1 MSKKI
6 AAEKIEISNKSLD
19 KIVPREKPRI
29 VWDTKLT
36 GFGIKVMPSGT
47 LSFIVNYRADGGG
60 RKAPNRRMTIGRHG
74 KISVAKARQKAQEIL
89 GEAAGGKDPSKTRQE
104 KRAVPTLGDIFQD
117 YMFSNPNR
125 KASTNELYRYEMKRY
140 LGDWQNKP
148 INAITRADV
157 QERFNA
163 VSKEYGPTSANRVMS
178 LLRSVYRAPCAENES
193 LRNPVEVWQAGGGR
207 FNKKLRRKIDT
218 PTDILPK
225 WYKGFEAIRND
236 AIRDAIDVGLYTG
249 MRLREVLWLK
259 WSDIKGGELTVEETK
274 TGETLQ
280 LPITRQLAAVFE
292 RRRQGNETNWVFPN
306 NRTKSGHFEGIHHI
320 YRTISKASETKFWFH
335 ALRNNFITIAERE
348 IGLATSLTKRLV
360 NHARPQDVTEGYA
373 ADWTSEQLLRGAQ
386 AVADRIDELMVPVNN
401 AVPEDNSGR

>member
-19 KIVPREKPRI
+19 KIVPGEKPRI

-89 GEAAGGKDPSKTRQE
+89 GEAAGGKDPSKHRQE
-104 KRAVPTLGDIFQD
+104 KRAVPTLSDVFEA
-117 YMFSNPNR
+117 YMLSNPNR
-125 KASTNELYRYEMKRY
+125 KASTNRLYRYEMSY
-140 LGDWQNKP
+140 LKDWHNKP
-148 INAITRADV
+148 IDAITRTDV
-157 QERFNA
+157 QERFNTI
-163 VSKEYGPTSANRVMS
+163 STEHGPYAANRIIG
-178 LLRSVYRAPCAENES
+178 LLRRIYRAPCVDNEA
-193 LRNPVEVWQAGGGR
+193 LRNPVELWHAGGGR
-207 FNKKLRRKIDT
+207 FNKKSRRKIN
-218 PTDILPK
+218 PPAEILPK
-225 WYKGFEAIRND
+225 WHKGFEAIQNTV
-236 AIRDAIDVGLYTG
+236 IRDALYVGLYTG
-249 MRLREVLWLK
+249 MRASEVFWLK
-259 WSDIKGGELTVEETK
+259 WSDIKDGEVTVEETK
-274 TGETLQ
+274 TGEPLQ

-292 RRRQGNETNWVFPN
+292 RRRQNTGWVFPN
-306 NRTKSGHFEGIHHI
+306 GKVKSGHYEEMRHL
-320 YRTISKASETKFWFH
+320 YPTISRFSGTKFWFH

-401 AVPEDNSGR
+401 AVAEDNSGR